1 MRKQSLI
8 LVAMVSWGCALDPKT
23 VGQAD
28 DGSAVSE
35 SAGCT
40 ASGGGDTDATNCA
53 AESSGGSDG
62 SASGTG
68 SASGSASG
76 ESGGCD
82 HEGCPWEPCAG
93 QVCGAFCN
101 TCAPW
106 DTECAEPG
114 TFTVCLPSGECDAWP
129 QWDQDPCPGSGLQS
143 GFESTLQPAAGCG
156 DMSVYAANGDD
167 TIALRLHVEGI
178 VAEAHAAGTPI
189 ERSYAADDPALGL
202 EIVFGS
208 QLTVQDC
215 NDAPVGEP
223 DVQEH
228 WVPSASEG
236 DGPGEVT
243 ITVTPDG
250 PDNEGHADVTITNL
264 VIARDDADVLDP
276 PITAPSIQLFD
287 VYVGW
292 LPG

>member
-1 MRKQSLI
+1 
-8 LVAMVSWGCALDPKT
+8 LVLLAMVGWGCVLDPKT

-28 DGSAVSE
+28 DGAASA
-35 SAGCT
+35 SAGCSE
-40 ASGGGDTDATNCA
+40 SGGGDASNCE

-62 SASGTG
+62 SASATG

-76 ESGGCD
+76 ESGACD

-93 QVCGAFCN
+93 LACGAFCN

-114 TFTVCLPSGECDAWP
+114 TFTVCVPSGECEIWP
-129 QWDQDPCPGSGLQS
+129 QWDQDPCPGTGLQP

-156 DMSVYAANGDD
+156 DMHIYAANADD
-167 TIALRLHVEGI
+167 TVALRLQLDGI
-178 VAEAHAAGTPI
+178 VAEAHDAGMPI
-189 ERSYAADDPALGL
+189 ERTYAADDPLLGL
-202 EIVFGS
+202 EVTFGS
-208 QLTVQDC
+208 QLTVLDC

-228 WVPSASEG
+228 WVASAAEVESA
-236 DGPGEVT
+236 GEVT

-250 PDNEGHADVTITNL
+250 PDNEGHADVTITDL
-264 VIARDDADVLDP
+264 VISRDDADVLDP